1 MFSVFRVEKFKKGD
15 VYSVLREAQRTPE
28 LHQEKGVDFDNDI
41 DWTRTANNV
50 SIVSSRVA
58 DIGRKMKNEG
68 VRPRNKDSV
77 VLVGA
82 IISASP
88 EYFSRDKNGNWLYDD
103 KAQAFG
109 EDVKKLVVEQLCGG
123 DASRLVSLQL
133 HMDETSPH
141 WHALVLPIVENEQG
155 EKKLSAKALLN
166 GRQRMRELQDRAFA
180 ILGEPRG
187 FDRGEK
193 VDLSK
198 PSKSQK
204 RHKSTGQFRDAQAQE
219 ALDRIIDAAEHLDK
233 DNVDLLN
240 DLKDAAFGRGKIL
253 PPDKYDK
260 AVEILRTLEALPE
273 ALAALKDLR
282 HKADKNGRIKTLEG
296 RIGKAHEVVDRAK
309 NEVLFRRQYDSLV
322 DKIFSSMYAG
332 QNKTALDVLKDC
344 VERFTRDGDLD
355 IERAFRSFK
364 NDIKTTKEAERSI
377 YRGYDSHDFPS
388 LDDQDGP
395 ILE

>member
-15 VYSVLREAQRTPE
+15 VFSVLREAQRTPE
-28 LHQEKGVDFDNDI
+28 LHQEKGVNFDNDI

-50 SIVSSRVA
+50 SIVSSRVS
-58 DIGRKMKNEG
+58 DISRKMKNEG

-88 EYFSRDKNGNWLYDD
+88 EYFNKDKDGAWLYDAKIKD
-103 KAQAFG
+103 FG

-133 HMDETSPH
+133 HLDEGSPH
-141 WHALVLPIVENEQG
+141 WHALVLPIVEQQG

-166 GRQRMRELQDRAFA
+166 GRQRMRELQDRAFE

-193 VDLSK
+193 VDLTK

-204 RHKSTGQFRDAQAQE
+204 RHKSTGQFRDEQAQE

-253 PPDKYDK
+253 PIEKYDK

-282 HKADKNGRIKTLEG
+282 DQADKNGRIKTLEG
-296 RIGKAHEVVDRAK
+296 RIDKAHEVVDRAK
-309 NEVLFRRQYDSLV
+309 NEVLFRRQYDALV
-322 DKIFSSMYAG
+322 DKIFYSMYAG
-332 QNKTALDVLKDC
+332 QSKTALDVLKDC
-344 VERFTRDGDLD
+344 VKRATTNGDLD
-355 IERAFRSFK
+355 IELAFRSFK
-364 NDIKTTKEAERSI
+364 NEIKTTKEAERSI
-377 YRGYDSHDFPS
+377 YQGYDSHDFPS

>member
-15 VYSVLREAQRTPE
+15 VFSVLREAQRTPE

-50 SIVSSRVA
+50 SIVSSRVS
-58 DIGRKMKNEG
+58 DISRKMKNEG

-88 EYFSRDKNGNWLYDD
+88 EYFNKDKDGTWLYDS
-103 KAQAFG
+103 KVQKFG
-109 EDVKKLVVEQLCGG
+109 EDVKRLVVEQLCGG

-133 HMDETSPH
+133 HLDEGSPH
-141 WHALVLPIVENEQG
+141 WHALVLPIVEQQG

-166 GRQRMRELQDRAFA
+166 GRQRMRELQDRAFE

-193 VDLSK
+193 VDLTK

-204 RHKSTGQFRDAQAQE
+204 RHKSTGQYRDEQAQE

-253 PPDKYDK
+253 PIEKYDK

-282 HKADKNGRIKTLEG
+282 DQADKNGRIKTLEG
-296 RIGKAHEVVDRAK
+296 RIDKAHEVVDRAK

-332 QNKTALDVLKDC
+332 QSKTALDVLKDC
-344 VERFTRDGDLD
+344 VKRATTNGDLD
-355 IERAFRSFK
+355 IELAFRSFK
-364 NDIKTTKEAERSI
+364 NEIKTTKEAERSI
-377 YRGYDSHDFPS
+377 YQGYDSHDFPS
-388 LDDQDGP
+388 LNDQDGP

>member
-15 VYSVLREAQRTPE
+15 VFSVLREAQRTPE

-50 SIVSSRVA
+50 SIVSSRVS
-58 DIGRKMKNEG
+58 DISRKMKNEG

-88 EYFSRDKNGNWLYDD
+88 EYFNKDKDGAWLYDKKTQD
-103 KAQAFG
+103 FG

-133 HMDETSPH
+133 HLDEGSPH
-141 WHALVLPIVENEQG
+141 WHALVLPIVEHEG

-166 GRQRMRELQDRAFA
+166 GRQRMRELQDRAFE

-193 VDLSK
+193 VDLTK

-204 RHKSTGQFRDAQAQE
+204 RHKSTGQYRDEQAQE

-282 HKADKNGRIKTLEG
+282 DQADKNGRIKTLEG

-332 QNKTALDVLKDC
+332 QNNTALDVLKDC

>member
-15 VYSVLREAQRTPE
+15 VFSVLREAQRTPE
-28 LHQEKGVDFDNDI
+28 LHQEKGVNFDNDI

-50 SIVSSRVA
+50 STVSSRVS
-58 DIGRKMKNEG
+58 DISRKMKNEG

-88 EYFSRDKNGNWLYDD
+88 EYFNKDKDGAWLYDD

-109 EDVKKLVVEQLCGG
+109 EDVKRLVVEQLCGG

-133 HMDETSPH
+133 HLDEGSPH
-141 WHALVLPIVENEQG
+141 WHALVLPIVEQQG

-166 GRQRMRELQDRAFA
+166 GRQRMRELQDRAFE

-193 VDLSK
+193 VDLTK

-204 RHKSTGQFRDAQAQE
+204 RHKSTGQFRDEQAQE

-253 PPDKYDK
+253 PIEKYDK

-282 HKADKNGRIKTLEG
+282 DQADKNGRIKTLEG
-296 RIGKAHEVVDRAK
+296 RIDKAHEVVDRAK
-309 NEVLFRRQYDSLV
+309 NEVLFRRQYDALV
-322 DKIFSSMYAG
+322 DKIFYSMYAG
-332 QNKTALDVLKDC
+332 QSKTALDVLKDC
-344 VERFTRDGDLD
+344 VKRATTNGDLD
-355 IERAFRSFK
+355 IELAFRSFK
-364 NDIKTTKEAERSI
+364 NEIKTTKEAERSI
-377 YRGYDSHDFPS
+377 YQGYDSHDFPS

>member
-15 VYSVLREAQRTPE
+15 VFSVLREAQRTPE
-28 LHQEKGVDFDNDI
+28 LHQEKGVNFDNDI

-50 SIVSSRVA
+50 SIVSSRVS
-58 DIGRKMKNEG
+58 DISRKMKNEG

-88 EYFSRDKNGNWLYDD
+88 EYFNKDKDGAWLYDS
-103 KAQAFG
+103 KVQKFG
-109 EDVKKLVVEQLCGG
+109 EDVKRLVVEQLCGG

-141 WHALVLPIVENEQG
+141 WHALVLPIVEQQG

-166 GRQRMRELQDRAFA
+166 GRQRMRELQDRAFE

-193 VDLSK
+193 VDLTK

-204 RHKSTGQFRDAQAQE
+204 RHKSTGQFRDEQAQA

-253 PPDKYDK
+253 PIEKYDK

-282 HKADKNGRIKTLEG
+282 DQADKNGRIKTLEG
-296 RIGKAHEVVDRAK
+296 RIDKAHEVVDRAK

-332 QNKTALDVLKDC
+332 QSKTALDVLKDC
-344 VERFTRDGDLD
+344 VKRATTNGDLD
-355 IERAFRSFK
+355 IELAFRSFK
-364 NDIKTTKEAERSI
+364 NEVKTTKEAERSI

>member
-15 VYSVLREAQRTPE
+15 VFSVLREAQRTPE

-50 SIVSSRVA
+50 SIVSSRVS
-58 DIGRKMKNEG
+58 DISRKMKNEG

-88 EYFSRDKNGNWLYDD
+88 EYFNKDKDGAWLYDKKTQD
-103 KAQAFG
+103 FG

-133 HMDETSPH
+133 HLDEGSPH
-141 WHALVLPIVENEQG
+141 WHALVLPIVEHEG

-166 GRQRMRELQDRAFA
+166 GRQRMRELQDRAFE

-193 VDLSK
+193 VDLTK

-204 RHKSTGQFRDAQAQE
+204 RHKSTGQYRDEQAQE

-253 PPDKYDK
+253 PIEKYDK

-282 HKADKNGRIKTLEG
+282 DQADKNGRIKTLEG

-332 QNKTALDVLKDC
+332 QSKTALDVLKDC
-344 VERFTRDGDLD
+344 VKRATTNGDLD
-355 IERAFRSFK
+355 IELAFRSFK
-364 NDIKTTKEAERSI
+364 NEIKTTKEAERSI

>member
-15 VYSVLREAQRTPE
+15 VFSVLREAQRTPE
-28 LHQEKGVDFDNDI
+28 LHQEKGVNFDNDI

-50 SIVSSRVA
+50 SIVSSRVS
-58 DIGRKMKNEG
+58 DISRKMKNEG

-88 EYFSRDKNGNWLYDD
+88 EYFNKDKDGAWLYDKKTQD
-103 KAQAFG
+103 FG

-133 HMDETSPH
+133 HLDEGSPH
-141 WHALVLPIVENEQG
+141 WHALVLPIVEQQG

-166 GRQRMRELQDRAFA
+166 GRQRMRELQDRAFE

-193 VDLSK
+193 VDLTK

-204 RHKSTGQFRDAQAQE
+204 RHKSTGQFRDEQAQA

-253 PPDKYDK
+253 PIEKYDK

-282 HKADKNGRIKTLEG
+282 DQADKNGRIKTLEG
-296 RIGKAHEVVDRAK
+296 RIDKAHEVVDRAK

-332 QNKTALDVLKDC
+332 QSKTALDVLKDC
-344 VERFTRDGDLD
+344 VKRATTKGDLD
-355 IERAFRSFK
+355 IELAFRSFK
-364 NDIKTTKEAERSI
+364 NEIKTTKEADRSI

-388 LDDQDGP
+388 LNDQDGP

>member
-15 VYSVLREAQRTPE
+15 VFSVLREAQRTPE
-28 LHQEKGVDFDNDI
+28 LHQEKGVNFDNDI

-50 SIVSSRVA
+50 SIVSSRVS
-58 DIGRKMKNEG
+58 DISRKMKNEG

-88 EYFSRDKNGNWLYDD
+88 EYFNKDKDGAWLYDS
-103 KAQAFG
+103 KVQKFG
-109 EDVKKLVVEQLCGG
+109 EDVKRLVVEQLCGG

-133 HMDETSPH
+133 HLDEGSPH
-141 WHALVLPIVENEQG
+141 WHALVLPIVEQQG

-166 GRQRMRELQDRAFA
+166 GRQRMRELQDRAFE

-193 VDLSK
+193 VDLTK

-204 RHKSTGQFRDAQAQE
+204 RHKSTGQFRDEQAQA

-253 PPDKYDK
+253 PIEKYDK

-282 HKADKNGRIKTLEG
+282 DQADKNGRIKTLEG
-296 RIGKAHEVVDRAK
+296 RIDKAHEVVDRAK

-332 QNKTALDVLKDC
+332 QSKTALDVLKDC
-344 VERFTRDGDLD
+344 VKRATTNGDLD
-355 IERAFRSFK
+355 IELAFRSFK
-364 NDIKTTKEAERSI
+364 NEVKTTKEAERSI

>member
-15 VYSVLREAQRTPE
+15 VFSVLREAQRTPE
-28 LHQEKGVDFDNDI
+28 LHQEKGVNFDNDI

-50 SIVSSRVA
+50 SIVSSRVS
-58 DIGRKMKNEG
+58 DISRKMKNEG

-88 EYFSRDKNGNWLYDD
+88 EYFNKDKDGAWLYDS
-103 KAQAFG
+103 KAQKFG
-109 EDVKKLVVEQLCGG
+109 EDVKRLVVEQLCGG

-133 HMDETSPH
+133 HLDEGSPH
-141 WHALVLPIVENEQG
+141 WHALVLPIVEQQG

-166 GRQRMRELQDRAFA
+166 GRQRMRELQDRAFE

-193 VDLSK
+193 VDLTK

-204 RHKSTGQFRDAQAQE
+204 RHKSTGQFRDEQAQE

-253 PPDKYDK
+253 PIEKYDK

-282 HKADKNGRIKTLEG
+282 DQADKNGRIKTLEG
-296 RIGKAHEVVDRAK
+296 RIDKAHEVVDRAK
-309 NEVLFRRQYDSLV
+309 NEVLFRRQYDALV
-322 DKIFSSMYAG
+322 DKIFYSMYAG
-332 QNKTALDVLKDC
+332 QSKTALDVLKDC
-344 VERFTRDGDLD
+344 VKRATTNGDLD
-355 IERAFRSFK
+355 IELAFRSFK
-364 NDIKTTKEAERSI
+364 NEIKTTKEAERSI
-377 YRGYDSHDFPS
+377 YQGYDSHDFPS

>member
-15 VYSVLREAQRTPE
+15 VFSVLREAQRTPE

-50 SIVSSRVA
+50 SIVSSRVS
-58 DIGRKMKNEG
+58 DISRKMKNEG

-88 EYFSRDKNGNWLYDD
+88 EYFNKDKDGAWLYDKKTQD
-103 KAQAFG
+103 FG

-133 HMDETSPH
+133 HLDEGSPH
-141 WHALVLPIVENEQG
+141 WHALVLPIVEHEG

-166 GRQRMRELQDRAFA
+166 GRQRMRELQDRAFE

-193 VDLSK
+193 VDLTK

-204 RHKSTGQFRDAQAQE
+204 RHKSTGQYRDEQAQE

-253 PPDKYDK
+253 PIEKYDK

-282 HKADKNGRIKTLEG
+282 DQADKNGRIKTLEG

-332 QNKTALDVLKDC
+332 QSKTALDVLKDC
-344 VERFTRDGDLD
+344 VKRATTNGDLD
-355 IERAFRSFK
+355 IELAFRSFK
-364 NDIKTTKEAERSI
+364 NEVKTTKEAERSI

>member
-1 MFSVFRVEKFKKGD
+1 
-15 VYSVLREAQRTPE
+15 
-28 LHQEKGVDFDNDI
+28 
-41 DWTRTANNV
+41 
-50 SIVSSRVA
+50 
-58 DIGRKMKNEG
+58 
-68 VRPRNKDSV
+68 
-77 VLVGA
+77 
-82 IISASP
+82 
-88 EYFSRDKNGNWLYDD
+88 
-103 KAQAFG
+103 
-109 EDVKKLVVEQLCGG
+109 
-123 DASRLVSLQL
+123 
-133 HMDETSPH
+133 
-141 WHALVLPIVENEQG
+141 
-155 EKKLSAKALLN
+155 
-166 GRQRMRELQDRAFA
+166 MRELQDRAFE

-193 VDLSK
+193 VDLTK

-204 RHKSTGQFRDAQAQE
+204 RHKSTGQFSDDQAQA

-253 PPDKYDK
+253 PIEKYDK

-282 HKADKNGRIKTLEG
+282 DQADKNGRIKTLDG
-296 RIGKAHEVVDRAK
+296 RIDKAHEVVDRAK

-344 VERFTRDGDLD
+344 VKRATVKGDLD
-355 IERAFRSFK
+355 IELAFRSLK
-364 NDIKTTKEAERSI
+364 NEVKTTNEAERSI

>member
-15 VYSVLREAQRTPE
+15 VFSVLREAQRTPE
-28 LHQEKGVDFDNDI
+28 LHQEKGVNFDNDI

-50 SIVSSRVA
+50 SIVSSRVS
-58 DIGRKMKNEG
+58 DISRKMKNEG

-88 EYFSRDKNGNWLYDD
+88 EYFNKDKDGAWLYDKKTQD
-103 KAQAFG
+103 FG

-133 HMDETSPH
+133 HLDEGSPH
-141 WHALVLPIVENEQG
+141 WHALVLPIVEQQG

-166 GRQRMRELQDRAFA
+166 GRQRMRELQDRAFE

-193 VDLSK
+193 VDLTK

-204 RHKSTGQFRDAQAQE
+204 RHKSTGQFRDEQAQA

-253 PPDKYDK
+253 PIEKYDK

-282 HKADKNGRIKTLEG
+282 DQADKNGRIKTLEG
-296 RIGKAHEVVDRAK
+296 RIDKAHEVVDRAK

-332 QNKTALDVLKDC
+332 QSKTALDVLKDC
-344 VERFTRDGDLD
+344 VKRATTNGDLD
-355 IERAFRSFK
+355 IELAFRSFK
-364 NDIKTTKEAERSI
+364 NEVKTTKEAERSI